1 MTFVVVYLVDAK
13 RVVVVPENWIQDLNN
28 AKLKN
33 IGKNSNQNFLL
44 FWAGTNNE
52 PNVQKKPNF
61 GARLVNEYFPT
72 HIGVCYICRVKK
84 FFGKCSIRIHLQFTL
99 YK

>member
-1 MTFVVVYLVDAK
+1 MTFVVVHLVDAK

-52 PNVQKKPNF
+52 PNVQKKTRF
-61 GARLVNEYFPT
+61 LCTIGETIFSYTYWRLLYLSGK
-72 HIGVCYICRVKK
+72 H
-84 FFGKCSIRIHLQFTL
+84 FFR
-99 YK
+99 